1 MTKATRYSPLIDNQP
16 SHHASGTEATATE
29 ISISVAVASVPLAW
43 WLGWLSMRGL
53 YLVAFVIGAV
63 NTTAGSAAQIVLT
76 QIVPRERLV
85 EAHAKNALASST
97 AEVTGPGDAGA

>member
-1 MTKATRYSPLIDNQP
+1 
-16 SHHASGTEATATE
+16 
-29 ISISVAVASVPLAW
+29 W
-43 WLGWLSMRGL
+43 WLDRMSMSWL
-53 YLVAFVIGAV
+53 YLVGFVIGAV

-97 AEVTGPGDAGA
+97 AEVTGPAAAGALIKVTGAPLALLADALLLLISATILRGVEVNEPPRGKN